1 MSATGRGLS
10 SAMILAL
17 SYAPVG
23 WGRNAAIRAGG
34 LAVREFVGGT
44 WKLHTEA
51 ADEQRAL
58 AGCTRVCGG
67 GQFRPSDARTSSMV

>member
-1 MSATGRGLS
+1 VSATGRGLS

-34 LAVREFVGGT
+34 LAVRGVCRRNLEASHRGDGGAT
-44 WKLHTEA
+44 
-51 ADEQRAL
+51 
-58 AGCTRVCGG
+58 C
-67 GQFRPSDARTSSMV
+67 ARGL

>member
-1 MSATGRGLS
+1 VSATGRGLS

-34 LAVREFVGGT
+34 LVVREFVGGT

-51 ADEQRAL
+51 TEEQHAL
-58 AGCTRVCGG
+58 AG
-67 GQFRPSDARTSSMV
+67 

>member
-10 SAMILAL
+10 GAIILAL

-23 WGRNAAIRAGG
+23 WGKNAAIRAGG
-34 LAVREFVGGT
+34 LVVREFVGGT
-44 WKLHTEA
+44 WKLHTKA

-58 AGCTRVCGG
+58 AGYTRVCGG
-67 GQFRPSDARTSSMV
+67 WSVQTE

>member
-1 MSATGRGLS
+1 
-10 SAMILAL
+10 MILAL

-34 LAVREFVGGT
+34 LVVREFVGGT

-51 ADEQRAL
+51 TEEQHAL
-58 AGCTRVCGG
+58 AG
-67 GQFRPSDARTSSMV
+67 

>member
-1 MSATGRGLS
+1 
-10 SAMILAL
+10 MILAL

-34 LAVREFVGGT
+34 LVVREFVGSAC
-44 WKLHTEA
+44 KLHTKA

-58 AGCTRVCGG
+58 AG
-67 GQFRPSDARTSSMV
+67 